1 MITHL
6 ILPWDLSSATAMLPA
21 VGEGRILFLDSPSKG
36 TALPFHR
43 KKLILVLSASRHFEQ
58 ELREAGH
65 EVHRRMGTSYAEGI
79 RDWLREHP
87 DDQVV
92 VQQPAEWGIAQSIG
106 ALAGEDPR
114 VTIVADRRFLVS
126 REEFAAWAN
135 GRKLLRME
143 DFYRLQRKR
152 FGLLMEPDGTPAGG
166 QWNLDADNQ
175 KSAKALLKRG
185 LPAPPLS
192 FPPDAITAEV
202 LQYVEGRQAPQWGSA
217 EGFGFPVTRA
227 QALEALDDFLLH
239 RLADFGP
246 YEDAMLHGEPTLYH
260 SQLSVAMNIGLLHPL
275 EMARAAEAA
284 WRRGEVPLQS
294 AEGFIRQVI
303 GWREYVNGIYWLKM
317 PDYRRVNYFGFTR
330 PLPQLYWEPEQTDLA
345 CLRDT
350 VSLVQQHAFVHH
362 IPRLMILC
370 NFAVLTGVNP
380 GALSDWFW
388 AAFADAMEWVEL
400 PNVVGMGTFGDGGLM
415 ASKPYVS
422 SASYINRMSDHCG
435 GCRYDPT
442 LRTGPTACPFNY
454 LYWSFLDDIR
464 QGTLDV
470 GQRMA
475 LVLKALE
482 RVPPAELAAMREERE
497 RFVAGLVPDRMGW
510 VVRHDQG

>member
-1 MITHL
+1 
-6 ILPWDLSSATAMLPA
+6 
-21 VGEGRILFLDSPSKG
+21 LFLDSPAKG
-36 TALPFHR
+36 EALPFHR

-58 ELREAGH
+58 ELREAGY
-65 EVHRRMGTSYAEGI
+65 EVHRRMGASYAEGI

-92 VQQPAEWGIAQSIG
+92 VQEPAEWGIAQSIG
-106 ALAGEDPR
+106 AVAEEDAR
-114 VTIVADRRFLVS
+114 VRIVPDQRFLVS
-126 REEFAAWAN
+126 RQEFAAWAS

-143 DFYRLQRKR
+143 DFYRMQRKR
-152 FGLLMEPDGTPAGG
+152 FGLLMEADGTPAGG
-166 QWNLDADNQ
+166 NWNLDAENQ

-185 LPAPPLS
+185 LPAPPIT
-192 FPPDAITAEV
+192 FPPDDITQGVMA
-202 LQYVEGRQAPQWGSA
+202 YVAGRQAPQWGSA

-227 QALEALDDFLLH
+227 QALEALDDFLVH

-246 YEDAMLHGEPTLYH
+246 YEDAMLGGEPTLYH

-284 WRRGEVPLQS
+284 WRRGDVPLQS
-294 AEGFIRQVI
+294 AEGFIRQII

-435 GCRYDPT
+435 GCRYDPAQ
-442 LRTGPTACPFNY
+442 RTGPTACPFNF

-482 RVPPAELAAMREERE
+482 KISAEELMAMRTERE

>member
-1 MITHL
+1 L
-6 ILPWDLSSATAMLPA
+6 AA
-21 VGEGRILFLDSPSKG
+21 EE
-36 TALPFHR
+36 
-43 KKLILVLSASRHFEQ
+43 SRV
-58 ELREAGH
+58 R
-65 EVHRRMGTSYAEGI
+65 
-79 RDWLREHP
+79 
-87 DDQVV
+87 
-92 VQQPAEWGIAQSIG
+92 
-106 ALAGEDPR
+106 
-114 VTIVADRRFLVS
+114 IVADQRFLVS
-126 REEFAAWAN
+126 RAEFAAWAE

-166 QWNLDADNQ
+166 AWNLDAENQ
-175 KSAKALLKRG
+175 KSAKSLMKRG
-185 LPAPPLS
+185 LPAPPLR
-192 FPPDAITAEV
+192 FPPDAITTQV
-202 LQYVEGRQAPQWGSA
+202 MDYVANRQAPQWGDLD
-217 EGFGFPVTRA
+217 GFGFPVTRA
-227 QALEALDDFLLH
+227 QALQALDDFIVH

-246 YEDAMLHGEPTLYH
+246 YEDAMLRGEPTLYH

-294 AEGFIRQVI
+294 AEGFIRQII

-317 PDYRRVNYFGFTR
+317 PAYRTVNYFGFTR
-330 PLPQLYWEPEQTDLA
+330 PLPQLYWEPERTDLA

-350 VSLVQQHAFVHH
+350 VTMVQRHAFVHH

-435 GCRYDPT
+435 GCRYDPAK
-442 LRTGPTACPFNY
+442 RTGETACPFNY

-482 RVPPAELAAMREERE
+482 RIPPSELAAMQEERE
-497 RFVAGLVPDRMGW
+497 RFLTTIEPDRMGW